1 MESQAIEARDRVGSG
16 ARPPD
21 ARAGLRHFGQ
31 KTQSQ
36 LGPRPANRC
45 RAAALYLSREQRC
58 HVRRF
63 SRRHR
68 LSAVRPRSPCFLER
82 GSSPPR
88 SRSRVGGTEVTEA
101 SPLLSLRLS
110 VDYRNK
116 PGVLRD
122 VSLEIQ
128 SGEIL
133 GLVGQSGSGKSTLS
147 LAILR
152 LLHLKGGIARGDLLF
167 KGEDLF
173 AKTEAQMRS
182 LRGREISIV
191 LQSPLSSLNPA
202 LRIGSQLS
210 EAWRAHA
217 TGTQSVCSVA
227 ISNALSSVS
236 LPNDADFLRR
246 LPGQLSVGQAQRVII
261 AMAILHRPSLL
272 IADEAT
278 SALDTI
284 TQSEILGLFAQLNRE
299 LGMGIL
305 YISHDLLSVAA
316 LCHRIAILNAGEI
329 VECGPPSQIFGAPRH
344 AYTQKLVAA
353 LPRLPVFTSPA
364 SPTFARHAEPV
375 LSRT

>member
-1 MESQAIEARDRVGSG
+1 VT
-16 ARPPD
+16 D
-21 ARAGLRHFGQ
+21 A
-31 KTQSQ
+31 T
-36 LGPRPANRC
+36 
-45 RAAALYLSREQRC
+45 
-58 HVRRF
+58 
-63 SRRHR
+63 
-68 LSAVRPRSPCFLER
+68 
-82 GSSPPR
+82 
-88 SRSRVGGTEVTEA
+88 
-101 SPLLSLRLS
+101 PLLSLRLS
-110 VDYRNK
+110 VDYRQK
-116 PGVLRD
+116 AGVLRD

-128 SGEIL
+128 PGEIL

-152 LLHLKGGIARGDLLF
+152 LLHLKGGVARGDLLF
-167 KGEDLF
+167 KGQDLF

-217 TGTQSVCSVA
+217 TGTREECAAATRAALTSVT
-227 ISNALSSVS
+227 LSHDS
-236 LPNDADFLRR
+236 DFLRR
-246 LPGQLSVGQAQRVII
+246 RPGQLSVGQAQRVII
-261 AMAILHRPSLL
+261 AMAVLHRPSLL

-299 LGMGIL
+299 LGMGVL

-316 LCHRIAILNAGEI
+316 LCHRIAILDAGEI
-329 VECGPPSQIFGAPRH
+329 VECGPPSQIFGAPQH
-344 AYTQKLVAA
+344 SYTQKLVAA
-353 LPRLPVFTSPA
+353 LPRLPVFTSRG
-364 SPTFARHAEPV
+364 SPTLARRAEPV

>member
-1 MESQAIEARDRVGSG
+1 MT
-16 ARPPD
+16 D
-21 ARAGLRHFGQ
+21 A
-31 KTQSQ
+31 T
-36 LGPRPANRC
+36 
-45 RAAALYLSREQRC
+45 
-58 HVRRF
+58 
-63 SRRHR
+63 
-68 LSAVRPRSPCFLER
+68 
-82 GSSPPR
+82 
-88 SRSRVGGTEVTEA
+88 
-101 SPLLSLRLS
+101 PLLSLRLS

-116 PGVLRD
+116 AGVLRD

-128 SGEIL
+128 PGEIL
-133 GLVGQSGSGKSTLS
+133 ALVGQSGSGKSTLS

-152 LLHLKGGIARGDLLF
+152 LLHLKGGVARGDLLF
-167 KGEDLF
+167 KGQDLF

-217 TGTQSVCSVA
+217 AGTREECAAATRAALTSVT
-227 ISNALSSVS
+227 LSHDS
-236 LPNDADFLRR
+236 DFLRR
-246 LPGQLSVGQAQRVII
+246 RPGQLSVGQAQRVII
-261 AMAILHRPSLL
+261 AMAVLHRPSLL

-316 LCHRIAILNAGEI
+316 LCHRIAILDAGEI
-329 VECGPPSQIFGAPRH
+329 VECGPPSQIFGAPQH

-364 SPTFARHAEPV
+364 SPIFARHAEPV